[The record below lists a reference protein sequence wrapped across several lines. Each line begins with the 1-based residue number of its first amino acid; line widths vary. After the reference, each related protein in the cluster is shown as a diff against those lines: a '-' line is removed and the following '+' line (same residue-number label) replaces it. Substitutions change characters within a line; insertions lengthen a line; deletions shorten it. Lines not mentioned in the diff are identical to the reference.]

1 MECLGSGCRET
12 AVFTKA
18 VENLTVFPIDMHSF
32 HESPSGPLT
41 FADLPTLDFPTSG
54 KIKCFVDLVA
64 DVDGGIP
71 KAVIKESLQ
80 SKTYE
85 DIPAPFGM
93 KSKV

>member
-1 MECLGSGCRET
+1 M
-12 AVFTKA
+12 
-18 VENLTVFPIDMHSF
+18 FPIDMHSF